1 MFQGLL
7 KDFGVSNYADYK
19 IVHICGVSLLILF
32 PICMID
38 KVSRLS
44 YGMYLSVI
52 AVLYTSVVLLVELFF
67 FWNTDRFLK
76 EVVYFRFDANFF
88 SAFGITF
95 FAFYCQVN
103 FFSSVKNM
111 IKLDEPHLNKVML
124 SVNRRLC
131 IEV

>member
-7 KDFGVSNYADYK
+7 KDFGVSNYTDYK
-19 IVHICGVSLLILF
+19 VIHICAVSVLILF

-38 KVSRLS
+38 KVSKLS

-52 AVLYTSVVLLVELFF
+52 AVMYTSVVLFVELFL
-67 FWNTDRFLK
+67 FWDTNKFLK

-111 IKLDEPHLNKVML
+111 IKLDEPHLNKVIA
-124 SVNRRLC
+124 SVNGRL
-131 IEV
+131 